1 MGKSNEYVAPNISE
15 SRDETTLILMAGQIA
30 LRACGGKYVSAD
42 LYENTQFLLK
52 AGRAFVIQSFE
63 IFQAEDAGN
72 GYIALKA
79 FNGKYVQADL
89 NLKNNQLRASADKIG
104 DLEKFKIVCC
114 GKGQIAIQ
122 ACNGMFVGVNSNK
135 LTACSLHIK
144 EWEMFRWEPEPC
156 HMFKKVIRLDKKL
169 DEIKELLISGK
180 MDESFLN
187 AIRKEHDVSLRHGFK

>member
-1 MGKSNEYVAPNISE
+1 MGKSNEYVASNISE

-30 LRACGGKYVSAD
+30 LRACAGSYVSAD
-42 LYENTQFLLK
+42 LYANTQYILK
-52 AGRAFVIQSFE
+52 AGRASVIQSFE

-72 GYIALKA
+72 GYFALKA

-89 NLKNNQLRASADKIG
+89 NMKNNQLRASADKIG

-114 GKGQIAIQ
+114 GRGQIAIQ
-122 ACNGMFVGVNSNK
+122 ACNGMFIGVNIKSGK

-156 HMFKKVIRLDKKL
+156 HMFKKVIGLDKKL
-169 DEIKELLISGK
+169 DEIKQLLISGK

-187 AIRKEHDVSLRHGFK
+187 TIRKEKNMM